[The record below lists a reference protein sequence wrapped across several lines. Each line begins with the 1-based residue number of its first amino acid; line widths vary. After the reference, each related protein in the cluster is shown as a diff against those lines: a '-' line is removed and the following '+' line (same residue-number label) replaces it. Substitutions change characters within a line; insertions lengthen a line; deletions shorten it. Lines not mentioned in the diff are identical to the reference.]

1 MIKCEVT
8 EEFTLGEYK
17 KLKNIERAS
26 EKKEEGRLYK
36 KDTFTC
42 DKEMADYLLGDNPIK
57 RAVVKVIE
65 IIPNDSELINRNVE
79 TKKVIEKP
87 KKKTTKKK

>member
-1 MIKCEVT
+1 MIKCEVI

-26 EKKEEGRLYK
+26 GKKEEGRLYE

-42 DKEMADYLLGDNPIK
+42 DKEMVDYLLGNNPIK

-65 IIPNDSELINRNVE
+65 IIPEVPIIKDVE
-79 TKKVIEKP
+79 KEET
-87 KKKTTKKK
+87 KKTTKKTSKKK